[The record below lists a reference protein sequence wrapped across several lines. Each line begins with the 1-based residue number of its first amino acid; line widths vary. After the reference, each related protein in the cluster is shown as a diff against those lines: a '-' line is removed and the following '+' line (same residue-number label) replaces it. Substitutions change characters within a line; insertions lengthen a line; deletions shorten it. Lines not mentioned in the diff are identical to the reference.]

1 MWYSDY
7 EPWTMSYMIPWQV
20 LYSHVCT
27 LGQVTQSDSIFTYET
42 GQSVDTF
49 SFPDHAP
56 PFLDEILSN
65 LIGNS
70 SLTDVCGNNV
80 ECLFDFSQTGDM
92 EVGMAAISVEN
103 ETATENQEACK

>member
-1 MWYSDY
+1 
-7 EPWTMSYMIPWQV
+7 MSYMIPWQV

-27 LGQVTQSDSIFTYET
+27 LGQVTQSESIFTYET

-65 LIGNS
+65 LMGNS
-70 SLTDVCGNNV
+70 TLTDVCGNNV
-80 ECLFDFSQTGDM
+80 ECLFDFSQTGNM

-103 ETATENQEACK
+103 ETATESQEACK